1 MNGPITPTGVLVPR
15 IEVGDP
21 EWLRVMSASKIAAV
35 LGLSPWESR
44 FSLYHR
50 MRGAVGDDGND
61 NTRRGHYL
69 EPAIA
74 AWFADQH
81 PDWRIEATG
90 TWLHHQRPW
99 QAATPDRL
107 ATLPDGEVE
116 LVELKSSAMVED
128 WGDPGTDQIP
138 VYYRAQVI
146 WQMDVLGLHRCH
158 VAVILPFLEFRS
170 FVVDYDETEAQVMR
184 DAAITF
190 LGDIEA
196 GVRPGIDDS
205 SATYQVVRE
214 LHPDIDGED
223 KEIPTELAV
232 EYRTTCDRYDHV
244 KAMKQQLTSRITDAM
259 GTAKYATSQ
268 GQRIAMRVPGRG
280 DNPPF
285 LRPCK
290 PATTKGAAA

>member
-1 MNGPITPTGVLVPR
+1 MTDPITPTGVLVPR

-81 PDWRIEATG
+81 PDWRIETTG

-214 LHPDIDGED
+214 LHPDIDGD
-223 KEIPTELAV
+223 EIEIGRELADGYTLSC
-232 EYRTTCDRYDHV
+232 ERLDFW
-244 KAMKQQLTSRITDAM
+244 KSEKQRFTSTITDAM
-259 GTAKYATSQ
+259 GTARYATT
-268 GQRIAMRVPGRG
+268 GGNRVAMRVPGRG
-280 DNPPF
+280 GKSPF

-290 PATTKGAAA
+290 ATTNRSAA